1 MFISTKKIKILSTCE
16 DISMSGEHPTENFG
30 ENTTELTYS
39 TFVKHE
45 QL

>member
-1 MFISTKKIKILSTCE
+1 MN
-16 DISMSGEHPTENFG
+16 GEHPTENFG